1 MLSQDVLHGYRS
13 FIEYRLLKALT
24 ERIIEY
30 RSDVTQSITD
40 SLIDLGR
47 HALFQVQ
54 VEKHYDVPE
63 PGSLGL
69 RSDVHWQGNPDHV
82 WEIDWII
89 KEASAAKLKNACEQE
104 KIWVLW
110 AQNNGLLS
118 LRLLDLEGINILI
131 LGNDIRK
138 LMWER
143 IAAENAQREGLHM
156 ILSKRERFSEAR
168 RLEAEMEGRKFPG
181 QAGPPP

>member
-1 MLSQDVLHGYRS
+1 MISLEVLHGYRS
-13 FIEYRLLKALT
+13 FIEYRLLKALA

-69 RSDVHWQGNPDHV
+69 RSDVHWRGNPDHV
-82 WEIDWII
+82 WEIDWTI
-89 KEASAAKLKNACEQE
+89 KEASAAKLRNARERE

-118 LRLLDLEGINILI
+118 LRLLELDGINILI

-138 LMWER
+138 LTWER
-143 IAAENAQREGLHM
+143 LAAENGQREGLQL
-156 ILSKRERFSEAR
+156 ILSKRERFSGARLMEDEMDKKKDKNGSEAR
-168 RLEAEMEGRKFPG
+168 
-181 QAGPPP
+181 